1 MCILMQSN
9 SVEVYWIYIMY
20 LACNYKDDL
29 FCFFHRG
36 EKQYFHLCVL
46 VDCSILQSGAFSLWS
61 ILVMK

>member
-9 SVEVYWIYIMY
+9 RVEIYWIYNIC

-36 EKQYFHLCVL
+36 ENNISTYV
-46 VDCSILQSGAFSLWS
+46 FS
-61 ILVMK
+61 